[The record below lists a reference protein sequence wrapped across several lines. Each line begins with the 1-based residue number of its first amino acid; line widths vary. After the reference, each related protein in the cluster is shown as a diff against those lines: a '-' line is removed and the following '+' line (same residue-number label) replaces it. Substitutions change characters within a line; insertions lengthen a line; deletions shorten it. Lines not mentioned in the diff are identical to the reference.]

1 MADHLEANLDE
12 VQGEQK
18 AEQREKKKR
27 RVTTQ
32 KTTNI

>member
-18 AEQREKKKR
+18 AEIYASDKKEDR
-27 RVTTQ
+27 
-32 KTTNI
+32 